1 MASSQVLPAPAG
13 GGGGGGGCGSG
24 AGWCFAVAYIA
35 EPGQF
40 FFAAPVL
47 DARLGRH
54 QVFLNGR
61 LLLVGDDNDYI
72 MDGDGVWMLDS
83 VSEGSIVQIFG

>member
-13 GGGGGGGCGSG
+13 GGGGGGGCGG
-24 AGWCFAVAYIA
+24 AGWCFATVYIA
-35 EPGQF
+35 EPDQF
-40 FFAAPVL
+40 FFAAPLL

-54 QVFLNGR
+54 QVFRNGQ

-72 MDGDGVWMLDS
+72 MDGDGVWMLDP
-83 VSEGSIVQIFG
+83 VPEGSIVQIFG